1 MPVADGVRCWPRLPS
16 LPLPTAE
23 LPPAPVFVPLPV
35 PTTEPLLVPTAVPLP
50 APTAVP
56 VPALTV
62 VPLLVPTA
70 VPFPAH
76 ADCRTISGA
85 DGHAGAGSDC
95 RHFQYQQP
103 RCLLRRC
110 SCHFQSHGACP
121 DSRVTSSANSCARP
135 RVGLFLLW
143 RLRRSSCSG
152 RFGGVPSPCR
162 RPGRY
167 SRRLWC
173 CPPCRLPYHFR
184 LRWPCRCLPRRP
196 CPTRHFSP
204 IQTPSRPLPPLSS
217 PAFLVLGPF

>member
-1 MPVADGVRCWPRLPS
+1 MWLICRANGRGCRATSSAIGGPLPVPVADGVRCWPRLPS

-35 PTTEPLLVPTAVPLP
+35 PTTEPLLVPTAMLLP

-56 VPALTV
+56 VPALMV
-62 VPLLVPTA
+62 VPLLMPTA

-76 ADCRTISGA
+76 ADCRTTSGA
-85 DGHAGAGSDC
+85 DGHAGAGPDC

-103 RCLLRRC
+103 RCLLCRC

-121 DSRVTSSANSCARP
+121 DSCVTSSANSYARP

-152 RFGGVPSPCR
+152 RFDGLRHVRTSQSQRPR
-162 RPGRY
+162 RSCHFQCPRL
-167 SRRLWC
+167 SRTRRVCQRRLC
-173 CPPCRLPYHFR
+173 
-184 LRWPCRCLPRRP
+184 
-196 CPTRHFSP
+196 
-204 IQTPSRPLPPLSS
+204 
-217 PAFLVLGPF
+217 